1 MNTKHSLLPLALT
14 LCVGAL
20 SSAAQ
25 DTTTWKFAFG
35 DRAPASG
42 WKQVVPTDIYSNNRG
57 YGFEPGAKV
66 SGKDYVTSAA
76 PFLFS
81 AKLPEGN
88 YAVTA
93 LLNDQTGESVTTVK
107 SEQRRL
113 MLDCTAGHYQMV
125 WGYDNEPLQAALDEE
140 RGRAHEHEGRGRQE
154 VGREV
159 SCVLPTLERTSLR
172 QRTCLELVL
181 QLRAAAED
189 AEQRLDQ
196 VGSSI

>member
-1 MNTKHSLLPLALT
+1 MLEQLAE
-14 LCVGAL
+14 
-20 SSAAQ
+20 
-25 DTTTWKFAFG
+25 
-35 DRAPASG
+35 RARS
-42 WKQVVPTDIYSNNRG
+42 
-57 YGFEPGAKV
+57 
-66 SGKDYVTSAA
+66 
-76 PFLFS
+76 
-81 AKLPEGN
+81 
-88 YAVTA
+88 
-93 LLNDQTGESVTTVK
+93 
-107 SEQRRL
+107 
-113 MLDCTAGHYQMV
+113 
-125 WGYDNEPLQAALDEE
+125 LQAALDEE